1 MLENVNLEEKKA
13 YYYKLL
19 SRKSTLLNYIEM
31 YGELT
36 PKQEI
41 ESACLD
47 IQIEFLRGIIP
58 SEEL

>member
-1 MLENVNLEEKKA
+1 MLENVNIGQKKA

-19 SRKSTLLNYIEM
+19 SRKNTLLNYIDE

-41 ESACLD
+41 EMACLD
-47 IQIEFLRGIIP
+47 VQIEFLRGIIP